1 MALIRVL
8 HLARVINRYDFIDTI
23 VRHLPRDRFAPE
35 VATLEPQANIQEPQ
49 YAEIGLPHH
58 LIPVPGYKA
67 YPAYLRAAWQLS
79 RLLRKRQTH
88 ILHTHHYWEGFVGA
102 LAKKLYP
109 NFHLV
114 VHRHYT
120 EDIQRLPR
128 PKRAVLERLEK
139 WTYKQ
144 AQALVVPTDTMALFV
159 KRTHT
164 RLPPLHV
171 IPYGFEFESEK
182 YKPLSASLRESV
194 RKGYALSDSH
204 IVIANFASHRYQKG
218 QHLLLE
224 AFARLRKD
232 LPQAVLWLV
241 GRGPDTENL
250 RLLAQKLGLLSPA
263 EQPACLF
270 LGWKTGEEVYALM
283 GAADIIAHPTFSEAF
298 PQVMVEALMQERA
311 LVITP
316 VSGAK
321 EWLKPQ
327 EHAWIVPIGQVEPL
341 YEGLRTLAENP
352 SLRQKLGQAGRK
364 HLQAHL
370 SYQAINPHYEA
381 LYTQLCFLSA

>member
-1 MALIRVL
+1 MAPIRVL
-8 HLARVINRYDFIDTI
+8 HLARIINRYDFIDTI

-35 VATLEPQANIQEPQ
+35 VATFEPQANIQEPQ
-49 YAEIGLPHH
+49 YAEIDLPHH
-58 LIPVPGYKA
+58 LIPVPSYKA

-79 RLLRKRQTH
+79 RLLRQRKIP

-109 NFHLV
+109 NFQLV

-120 EDIQRLPR
+120 EDIQRLPH
-128 PKRAVLERLEK
+128 PKRTVLERLEK
-139 WTYKQ
+139 WIYRQ
-144 AQALVVPTDTMALFV
+144 AQALVVPTDTMALFI

-164 RLPPLHV
+164 RLPPLYI
-171 IPYGFEFESEK
+171 IPYGFDFEAAK
-182 YKPLSASLRESV
+182 YKPLPSPLRESV
-194 RKGYALSDSH
+194 RKRYALSGSH
-204 IVIANFASHRYQKG
+204 VVIANFASHRHQKG

-224 AFARLRKD
+224 AFARLRKE
-232 LPQAVLWLV
+232 LSQAVLWLV
-241 GRGPDTENL
+241 GSGPDTENL
-250 RLLAQKLGLLSPA
+250 RSLAQKLGLLSPA
-263 EQPACLF
+263 EQPACVF
-270 LGWKTGEEVYALM
+270 LGWKKGEEVYELM

-311 LVITP
+311 LIITP

-321 EWLKPQ
+321 EWLRHK

-341 YEGLRTLAENP
+341 YEGLRTLAETP

-364 HLQAHL
+364 HLQAYL

-381 LYTQLCFLSA
+381 LYTQLCSPSA